1 VAVRASGGSPGR
13 FPSRE
18 LTARDRG
25 RVLRE
30 RAIEATLFAAAA
42 VGALTTVGILYSLF
56 GETVR
61 FFQHVSVGDFLT
73 DTEWTPLFS
82 TKRFGIWPLVSATLL
97 TSAIALLVAVPVGLT
112 TAVYLSEFATPRVRN
127 LAKPALEVLAG
138 VPTVVYGFF
147 ALITVTPLLAKFVP
161 GMSTFN
167 SLSAGL
173 VMGVMIIPMIASLS
187 EDAMA
192 QVPAGLREGAYA
204 LGSTRL
210 EVALRVVF
218 PAALSGIIA
227 SVILGL
233 SRAVGETM
241 IVAIAAGQRP
251 VLTIDP
257 RVPVETMTTFIVQ
270 VSLGDTPYGSI
281 EYLTIFAVGST
292 IFVMTLMLNVIS
304 HWMVRRFREVYS

>member
-1 VAVRASGGSPGR
+1 MTDTTGTPPGY
-13 FPSRE
+13 FPPRD
-18 LTARDRG
+18 LTARNRG
-25 RVLRE
+25 RVIRE
-30 RAIEATLFAAAA
+30 RAIEGTLLAAAA

-56 GETVR
+56 GETVK
-61 FFQHVSVGDFLT
+61 FFTHVSIIEFFTGT
-73 DTEWTPLFS
+73 DWTPLFS
-82 TKRFGIWPLVSATLL
+82 TKRYGIWPLVTATML
-97 TSAIALLVAVPVGLT
+97 TSSIALLVAVPVGLT
-112 TAVYLSEFATPRVRN
+112 SAVYLSEFASPRVRSV
-127 LAKPALEVLAG
+127 AKPALEVLAG

-147 ALITVTPLLAKFVP
+147 ALITITPILARFIP

-173 VMGVMIIPMIASLS
+173 VMGVMIIPMVASLS
-187 EDAMA
+187 EDAMSA
-192 QVPAGLREGAYA
+192 VPAGLREGAYA

-251 VLTIDP
+251 VMTLDP

-281 EYLTIFAVGST
+281 EHLTIFAVGST
-292 IFVMTLMLNVIS
+292 IFMMTLILNVIS
-304 HWMVRRFREVYS
+304 HWVVRRFREVYS

>member
-1 VAVRASGGSPGR
+1 MTTPTTAGPPGH
-13 FPSRE
+13 FPPRD
-18 LTARDRG
+18 LRARDRG

-30 RAIEATLFAAAA
+30 WTIESTLFLAAAI
-42 VGALTTVGILYSLF
+42 GALTTVGILYSLF
-56 GETVR
+56 GETVK
-61 FFQHVSVGDFLT
+61 FFTHVSIVDFFT

-82 TKRFGIWPLVSATLL
+82 TKRFGIWPLVTATML
-97 TSAIALLVAVPVGLT
+97 TSFIALSVAVPVGLT
-112 TAVYLSEFATPRVRN
+112 TAVYLSEFATPRVRGV
-127 LAKPALEVLAG
+127 AKPALEVLAG

-147 ALITVTPLLAKFVP
+147 ALITITPLLAKFIP

-187 EDAMA
+187 EDAMS

-251 VLTIDP
+251 VMTLDP

-292 IFVMTLMLNVIS
+292 IFVMTLVLNVVS
-304 HWMVRRFREVYS
+304 HWFVSRFREVYS